1 MFLRTLID
9 KFLNVL
15 DKRDKKADKSDKMD
29 KSEKMDRSEDRSD
42 DTVAYC
48 EHFLMFMIDL
58 EALLP
63 TRRFFN
69 TVLDDR

>member
-15 DKRDKKADKSDKMD
+15 DKRDEKADKSDKMD
-29 KSEKMDRSEDRSD
+29 TSDRSEDRSD